1 MPRRGK
7 SIADEAADILSRPPV
22 ETSPPPPERTKSVT
36 GTCEPAASL
45 IRRLGGAHEV
55 ARGIR
60 QLSISRRGDR
70 RDVQMNPSSV
80 LRWAVASDRGGTGGV
95 IPLSHWPAIIL
106 LGKEKGIT
114 VTINDLSERV
124 ARALREA
131 TCQASS

>member
-7 SIADEAADILSRPPV
+7 SIAEEAAEVLARP
-22 ETSPPPPERTKSVT
+22 EPEPTRIPDRAECVT

-55 ARGIR
+55 ARGVRI
-60 QLSISRRGDR
+60 LSISHRGDR
-70 RDVQMNPSSV
+70 RDVQLNPSSV

-95 IPLSHWPAIIL
+95 IPLRHWPAIIL

-114 VTINDLSERV
+114 LTIDDLSERV
-124 ARALREA
+124 ARAFREA
-131 TCQASS
+131 TCQASG